1 MESAG
6 RVASPLARERGRVRV
21 DSGAWGCKR
30 EPLTSVLFFLVQG
43 ERLVKIATSPFRP
56 TNQQILPHGL
66 IIMRGCQNTFF
77 VYNRRFVMAESTETV
92 SLKEFQLHDKDTGS
106 ADVQVALLTRR
117 IEHLTEHLKINRKD
131 HSSRRGLLK
140 MVAQRR
146 SLLDYLSKTKADRYK
161 KLIDKLNL
169 RK

>member
-1 MESAG
+1 
-6 RVASPLARERGRVRV
+6 
-21 DSGAWGCKR
+21 
-30 EPLTSVLFFLVQG
+30 
-43 ERLVKIATSPFRP
+43 
-56 TNQQILPHGL
+56 
-66 IIMRGCQNTFF
+66 
-77 VYNRRFVMAESTETV
+77 MAESTETLN
-92 SLKEFQLHDKDTGS
+92 LKEIQLHDRDTGS

-117 IEHLTEHLKINRKD
+117 IEHLTEHLKSNAKD

-146 SLLDYLSKTKADRYK
+146 SLLDYLNRSQADRYK